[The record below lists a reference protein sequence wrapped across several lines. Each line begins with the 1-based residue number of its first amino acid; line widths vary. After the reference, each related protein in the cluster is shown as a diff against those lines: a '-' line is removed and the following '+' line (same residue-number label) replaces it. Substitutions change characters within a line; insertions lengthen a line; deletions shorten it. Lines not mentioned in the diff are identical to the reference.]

1 MREIKEE
8 LRQLWHD
15 CNKIKVIVTTKKI
28 SFFISKGLYKLR
40 ITLNISREWNYR
52 NPTSRIINTITKW
65 YMKITLIINNEHYIK
80 TIAFVD
86 SGADQ
91 NAIKKE
97 LVLTKYYE
105 KTTYT

>member
-1 MREIKEE
+1 
-8 LRQLWHD
+8 
-15 CNKIKVIVTTKKI
+15 
-28 SFFISKGLYKLR
+28 
-40 ITLNISREWNYR
+40 
-52 NPTSRIINTITKW
+52 
-65 YMKITLIINNEHYIK
+65 MKITLIINNEHYIK